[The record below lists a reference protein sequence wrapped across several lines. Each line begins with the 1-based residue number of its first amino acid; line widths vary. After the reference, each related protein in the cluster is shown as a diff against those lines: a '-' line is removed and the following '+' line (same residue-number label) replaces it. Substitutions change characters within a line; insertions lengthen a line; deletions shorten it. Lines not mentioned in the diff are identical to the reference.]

1 MVVSNQPFLLMK
13 VHGLLG
19 VVCYD
24 REAASSEMQIWLLKD
39 YEKRVWVRESVGFCK
54 SWVLLR
60 GPFLLNPYFRK
71 NVPVPMYG
79 MERRSVELV
88 EYALHDLFL
97 HSDNRFDHVS
107 IFPIRRNGSRTLQA
121 G

>member
-1 MVVSNQPFLLMK
+1 MLKATHKVLAAARKVLAAARKVLAAAREVVTAVREGVTSPFLLMK

-24 REAASSEMQIWLLKD
+24 REAASSEMQIW
-39 YEKRVWVRESVGFCK
+39 
-54 SWVLLR
+54 
-60 GPFLLNPYFRK
+60 K
-71 NVPVPMYG
+71 NVPVPMYD
-79 MERRSVELV
+79 MESRSVELV
-88 EYALHDLFL
+88 EYALRDLFL